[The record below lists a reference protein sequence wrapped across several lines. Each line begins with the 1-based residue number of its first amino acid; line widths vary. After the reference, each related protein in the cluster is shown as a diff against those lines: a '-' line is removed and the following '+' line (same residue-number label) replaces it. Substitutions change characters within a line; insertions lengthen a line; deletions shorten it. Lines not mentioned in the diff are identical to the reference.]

1 MKSNWRR
8 KMPRRTRPSGGFIRK
23 KKNRHPVVEELLFS
37 VVASNQDMENAWIE
51 GMYPTF
57 EEAKD
62 MVDNFS
68 RKDIDLYVYS
78 KDNRVLYTKK
88 GVIGGEL

>member
-1 MKSNWRR
+1 
-8 KMPRRTRPSGGFIRK
+8 MPRRTRPSGGFIRK
-23 KKNRHPVVEELLFS
+23 KKNRHPVVEELIFS

-62 MVDNFS
+62 MVDNF
-68 RKDIDLYVYS
+68 RQKDIDLYIYS